1 MERCWD
7 PTPTKRPTAQELY
20 RQIRDWDAIIS
31 KFKLNDSQLSIKLKI
46 EEEFSQEKE
55 NRWKARLSNL
65 TTNPHPSK
73 MSQNRFTS
81 KLLDFSTRLISA
93 TCNIRRSECLST
105 RITTGIVN
113 PL

>member
-1 MERCWD
+1 MKRCWD

-31 KFKLNDSQLSIKLKI
+31 KLKLNDSQLSIKLKI

-55 NRWKARLSNL
+55 NRWKARLLNL
-65 TTNPHPSK
+65 TTNPHPPR
-73 MSQNRFTS
+73 MSQNMFTS
-81 KLLDFSTRLISA
+81 KQLDFFIQPLDTISN
-93 TCNIRRSECLST
+93 TRSECLST